1 MDLNK
6 LAIDAL
12 DLCGKRVFMRC
23 DFNVPQDKKTGDITN
38 NARIVA
44 ALPSIKYCLEKKAKS
59 VVLCSHLGR
68 PDGNRNMK
76 FTLAPVAAELKTLL
90 GRDVKFLSDCVGAEA
105 EAACEDPASGSVI
118 LLENLRF
125 HIEEEGKG
133 VNAEGGKIKAD
144 PAKVKVFR
152 ESLRKL
158 GDVYVNDAFG
168 TAHRAHSS
176 MLGEGYEQRAS
187 GFLLKK
193 ELDYFSQALCNPPKP
208 FLAIL
213 GGAKVS
219 DKIKLIDNLLDK
231 VDEMI
236 IGGGMVFTFHKVLE
250 GMKIGGSLYDE
261 DGAGLVPGLI
271 EKAKKNGVKL
281 HLPRDFVCG
290 DKFAEDA
297 ALSYLTVETGIPDG
311 WMGLDCYEESRK
323 ECAEVI
329 KRAKLIVWNGP
340 AGVFEFENFAGGTK
354 ALMDAVVSATSK
366 GTVSIIG
373 GGDTATCCAK
383 WKTED
388 KVSHVSTGGGASLE
402 LLEGKVLPGVAALS
416 DA

>member
-12 DLCGKRVFMRC
+12 DLGEKRVFMRC
-23 DFNVPQDKKTGDITN
+23 DFNVPQDKKTGEITN

>member
-176 MLGEGYEQRAS
+176 MLGEGYGQRAS